1 MESPRLEDAALV
13 AATAL
18 GLGAILVELAGIVAQ
33 GHVDGG
39 RVVVLG
45 LAAGGEEFEDA
56 VSLKN
61 QLFINKLIIQSK
73 LPSCRTLEHTK
84 HLRLLVCTARRQVH
98 TN

>member
-1 MESPRLEDAALV
+1 MESPRLENAALV
-13 AATAL
+13 AAAAL
-18 GLGAILVELAGIVAQ
+18 RFGAILVELAGIVAQ

-39 RVVVLG
+39 RVVVFG

-56 VSLKN
+56 VSLN
-61 QLFINKLIIQSK
+61 QLFINKLIIQSN

-84 HLRLLVCTARRQVH
+84 HLRLLACTGRRQVH